1 MQQQMMQQQMMQQQM
16 MQQQMMQQQMMM
28 SHMSHMSSMSSP
40 PNVAAASPSKTS
52 MASSR
57 NGNAAPGG
65 QSAKNY
71 AKDAKAFDFVSDL
84 LGSEKKK

>member
-1 MQQQMMQQQMMQQQM
+1 
-16 MQQQMMQQQMMM
+16 
-28 SHMSHMSSMSSP
+28 
-40 PNVAAASPSKTS
+40 

>member
-1 MQQQMMQQQMMQQQM
+1 MMQQQMMQQQM

-28 SHMSHMSSMSSP
+28 SHMSQMSHMSSP
-40 PNVAAASPSKTS
+40 PNVAAASPAKTS
-52 MASSR
+52 TASSR